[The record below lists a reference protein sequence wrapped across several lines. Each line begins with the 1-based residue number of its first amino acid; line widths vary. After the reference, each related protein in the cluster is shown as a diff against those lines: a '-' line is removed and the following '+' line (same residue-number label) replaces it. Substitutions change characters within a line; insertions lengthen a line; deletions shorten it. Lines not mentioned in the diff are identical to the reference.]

1 MCGIVGYIGSRLL
14 NADGAEAVPCR
25 YEYAC
30 PTPDGLALVR
40 ENGVWSLVEPA
51 ALAA

>member
-1 MCGIVGYIGSRLL
+1 MYAGVQFPQLL
-14 NADGAEAVPCR
+14 TEALKLCFIKLFR